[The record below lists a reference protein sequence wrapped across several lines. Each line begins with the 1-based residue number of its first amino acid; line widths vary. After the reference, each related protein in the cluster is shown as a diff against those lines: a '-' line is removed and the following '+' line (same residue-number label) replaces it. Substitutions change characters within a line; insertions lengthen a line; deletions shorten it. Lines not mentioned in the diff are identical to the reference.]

1 MLRLKLTKE
10 KSRLNNQNQ
19 KSIIFLIARESKKVK
34 RFFHKI

>member
-19 KSIIFLIARESKKVK
+19 KSIIFLIARESKKSE
-34 RFFHKI
+34 KIFS